1 ELRDGGVGNYV
12 TDKPLNLGNYMTA
25 DIWRSSS
32 ATRARPRPPIR
43 PVLAYLDEVTAVA
56 EAGCVPSLLEL
67 ESYRPLV
74 G

>member
-1 ELRDGGVGNYV
+1 MIV
-12 TDKPLNLGNYMTA
+12 
-25 DIWRSSS
+25 WRSSS

>member
-1 ELRDGGVGNYV
+1 VIV
-12 TDKPLNLGNYMTA
+12 
-25 DIWRSSS
+25 WRSSS

-43 PVLAYLDEVTAVA
+43 PVPAYLDEVTAVA
-56 EAGCVPSLLEL
+56 EAGHVRSPLEL